1 MTSAVNLKLND
12 DLEENSE
19 SDEKPRKKKHVKP
32 KNFKCLSCEKSYS
45 SRLDRN
51 THNLRV
57 HKKPSDQICHVCG
70 MKFHVIY
77 DLTKHLSRV
86 HGDAKNAKKILEPCD
101 FCGKTFSSMFFSN
114 FWFQDYY
121 SLLCIFRMPF
131 ERPYRDSSRKT
142 TEL

>member
-1 MTSAVNLKLND
+1 MTSAVHITFND
-12 DLEENSE
+12 NLEEDSE
-19 SDEKPRKKKHVKP
+19 SDEKPRKKKHAKP
-32 KNFKCLSCEKSYS
+32 KNFKCLNCEKSYS

-101 FCGKTFSSMFFSN
+101 YCGKNFS
-114 FWFQDYY
+114 
-121 SLLCIFRMPF
+121 R
-131 ERPYRDSSRKT
+131 
-142 TEL
+142 